1 MAEEY
6 QLPCRWRKP
15 TWPPRLRKDSR
26 ANYSKVPSFSTPPP
40 HPLNQPMQSADLLR
54 REAEEEGMHMGQMIE
69 FYVPA
74 SFQPKWLRPVEPGEK
89 LEDEDQRGKVIE
101 FPASGTQKSA

>member
-1 MAEEY
+1 
-6 QLPCRWRKP
+6 
-15 TWPPRLRKDSR
+15 
-26 ANYSKVPSFSTPPP
+26 
-40 HPLNQPMQSADLLR
+40 
-54 REAEEEGMHMGQMIE
+54 MHMGQMIE

-74 SFQPKWLRPVEPGEK
+74 SFQPKWRRPVEPGEK